1 MNWYLLSVLLA
12 LDYSG
17 KALLEE
23 SIKGLAK
30 LFPMMLFATITVIL
44 QLIIVSKRKKITFAN
59 ILMTWFFALGIS
71 YVCYPVI
78 LEYIPKSWHGIVIG
92 AVVLTGEKIV
102 TYAIYKA
109 KIDDAIVW
117 LLNLLADKIKSYL
130 K

>member
-23 SIKGLAK
+23 SIKGLVK

-44 QLIIVSKRKKITFAN
+44 QLIIVSKRKKITLAN

-71 YVCYPVI
+71 YITYPLI
-78 LEYIPKSWHGIVIG
+78 LDYVPKSWHGVVIG

-117 LLNLLADKIKSYL
+117 FLNIIADKL
-130 K
+130 KKLL

>member
-1 MNWYLLSVLLA
+1 MNWYLLSLLLA

-17 KALLEE
+17 KGLLEE
-23 SIKGLAK
+23 MLKGLAK
-30 LFPMMLFATITVIL
+30 IFPMMIFATITVVL

-71 YVCYPVI
+71 YVFYPII
-78 LEYIPKSWHGIVIG
+78 LEYVSKSWHGIAIG

-109 KIDDAIVW
+109 KVDDAIVW
-117 LLNLLADKIKSYL
+117 IINLVGEKNY
-130 K
+130 